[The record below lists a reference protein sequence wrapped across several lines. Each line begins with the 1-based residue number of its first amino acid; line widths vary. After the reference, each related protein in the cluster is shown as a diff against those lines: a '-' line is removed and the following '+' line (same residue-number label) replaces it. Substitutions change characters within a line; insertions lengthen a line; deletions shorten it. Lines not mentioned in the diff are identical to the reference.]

1 MAPRDVID
9 ATKSCSVLDHQDVE
23 DLADHAEDPANDDE
37 ILGDDAKSLVD
48 DGEALHRL
56 KKQ

>member
-23 DLADHAEDPANDDE
+23 YPADGAEDPANDDE
-37 ILGDDAKSLVD
+37 SLGDDAKALVD
-48 DGEALHRL
+48 DEEALHRL
-56 KKQ
+56 KKH